1 VDDEKLLTGA
11 ECAALWRV
19 DPATITRWA
28 RQELIP
34 CVRTPGGRRRY
45 RESEMRALI
54 AGRTVLRAVDVA

>member
-1 VDDEKLLTGA
+1 
-11 ECAALWRV
+11 LWRV

-54 AGRTVLRAVDVA
+54 AGRTILRSVGAA